1 MVEQEENQQ
10 ETINWRAYLR
20 SITDIWYA
28 FVICFIVCV
37 LLGYLYTKSTPL
49 QFEASSTLLIEKDKK
64 GMSADDIM
72 SGFGLFN
79 AQQNIENEI
88 AVLSSYSIAER
99 AIISTNNYVKYY
111 KKEQF
116 RKENIYKKSPFLIVI
131 DSLTPQYTGMYKLTY
146 IDNDKLRIKRED
158 GGGYLYDYLN
168 HEVISEFT
176 EGVELDLEVKLNE
189 WTKSK
194 NFRIMVV
201 KNERIYQSAFPL
213 SEEYCFSMNDLNSL
227 TEKLMES
234 VKAEAIHKQADVISI
249 KLRSDNAEEAVDL
262 LNALTSQYF
271 LDNLGVKNKMAVLTI
286 EFIDDQLVNISDS
299 LKSTE
304 FKLES
309 FRKDNKIVNVEQ
321 QSSSV
326 VKSLEYYETK
336 LAMAQLRKK
345 YFEYLVKY
353 INTERDYS
361 DILVPSVM
369 DVNDPMLTK
378 LIGDLMTINSQKIK
392 IQSNSTADNP
402 LLQTLNQQIA
412 ELKRSITE
420 SVNSLSS
427 SSDIEISELRK
438 QIANFESEM
447 NKIPEKERL
456 LIGIERSFTINNEIY
471 TYLLQKRAE
480 ASIAQASNMP
490 DGRLI
495 DQARVSMTEQTKPK
509 TSIILL
515 ISGMLGLFLPFL
527 YILIKRSLFD
537 YVEERGELETFLDV
551 SVLGTIPHS
560 DLKSNFII
568 RDHPKSF
575 VAESFRSVR
584 TSLKFMLDSEKTSVI
599 LVSSSIPGEGKTF
612 NSVNLAQVIAA
623 TNKKTLII
631 GLDLRNPGLSHH
643 FYPKNTLGISTYLTG
658 QSTLEDSIQN
668 TEDPNLDIFTS
679 GPVPPN
685 PSELVGS
692 QKMKD
697 LIMLLRGMYDYI
709 VIDTPPINLTTDA
722 LQVIS
727 EVDAFV
733 FVVRYKYTRK
743 AFLEHFKSQDM
754 KKKIVNCGIV
764 INDVKMARFKGYGYT
779 YGYGYGYGVE
789 DDQKTFWSKYMKKL
803 NGNKK

>member
-1 MVEQEENQQ
+1 MTEQEENQQ
-10 ETINWRAYLR
+10 EQINWRVYLR
-20 SITDIWYA
+20 SILEIWYA
-28 FVICFIVCV
+28 FVISFIIFV

-49 QFEASSTLLIEKDKK
+49 QYEASSTLLIEKDKK
-64 GMSADDIM
+64 GVSADDIM

-111 KKEQF
+111 KKGQF
-116 RKENIYKKSPFLIVI
+116 RKENIYKQSPFCIII
-131 DSLTPQYTGMYKLTY
+131 DSMTPQYTGLYKLTY
-146 IDNDKLRIKRED
+146 INENRVRIKRES
-158 GGGYLYDYLN
+158 GRCILYDYLN
-168 HEVISEFT
+168 HEILSEY
-176 EGVELDLEVKLNE
+176 ESGVDIDMETNLDE
-189 WTKSK
+189 WTGAK
-194 NFRIMVV
+194 NFRIKVK
-201 KNERIYQSAFPL
+201 KNEILYEPTL
-213 SEEYCFSMNDLNSL
+213 GINDEYYFSINDLNSL
-227 TEKLMES
+227 TEQLMES

-262 LNALTSQYF
+262 LNAVTSQYF
-271 LDNLGVKNKMAVLTI
+271 LDNLGVKNKMALLTI
-286 EFIDDQLVNISDS
+286 EFIDDQLGIISDS

-304 FKLES
+304 YQLES
-309 FRKDNKIVNVEQ
+309 FRKENKIVNVEE

-326 VKSLEYYETK
+326 VKSMEYYETQ
-336 LAMAQLRKK
+336 LALAELKKK
-345 YFEYLVKY
+345 YFEYLVEY

-392 IQSNSTADNP
+392 LQSTSTADNP
-402 LLQTLNQQIA
+402 LLQTLNQQI
-412 ELKRSITE
+412 EEIKRAITE

-427 SSDIEISELRK
+427 SSEIEITELRK
-438 QIANFESEM
+438 QIMSFEAEM

-495 DQARVSMTEQTKPK
+495 DQARLSMTEQTKPK

-515 ISGMLGLFLPFL
+515 ISGLLGLAIPFI

-537 YVEERGELETFLDV
+537 YIEERKDLESFLDV

-575 VAESFRSVR
+575 IAESFRAVR
-584 TSLKFMLDSEKTSVI
+584 TSLKFMLESDKSNVI
-599 LVSSSIPGEGKTF
+599 LVSSSVPGEGKTF

-631 GLDLRNPGLSHH
+631 GLDLRNPGLSHN
-643 FYPKNTLGISTYLTG
+643 FYPDNTCGISTYLTG
-658 QSTLEDSIQN
+658 QSTLEQSIQH
-668 TEDPNLDIFTS
+668 TEDANLDIFTS

-697 LIMLLRGMYDYI
+697 LIQVLRKEYDFI
-709 VIDTPPINLTTDA
+709 LIDTPPINLTTDA
-722 LQVIS
+722 LQILT

-743 AFLEHFKSQDM
+743 VFLEHYKSLDI
-754 KKKIVNCGIV
+754 KKKLVNCGIV
-764 INDVKMARFKGYGYT
+764 INDLKMAKFRGYGYT
-779 YGYGYGYGVE
+779 YGYGYGYGIADE
-789 DDQKTFWSKYMKKL
+789 QKTFWSKYMKKL

>member
-1 MVEQEENQQ
+1 MTEREENQQ
-10 ETINWRAYLR
+10 ETINWRVYLR

-28 FVICFIVCV
+28 FVISFIICV
-37 LLGYLYTKSTPL
+37 LVGYLYTKSTPL
-49 QFEASSTLLIEKDKK
+49 QFEASSSLLIEKDKK

-116 RKENIYKKSPFLIVI
+116 RKDNIYKKSPFLIII
-131 DSLTPQYTGMYKLTY
+131 DSLTPQYTGMYKLSY
-146 IDNDKLRIKRED
+146 IDNERVRIKRES
-158 GGGYLYDYLN
+158 GGGCLYDYLN
-168 HEVISEFT
+168 HKVISEF
-176 EGVELDLEVKLNE
+176 EDGVEVELEAKLNE

-201 KNERIYQSAFPL
+201 KNEGIYESAFPL
-213 SEEYCFSMNDLNSL
+213 SDEYCFSMNDLNSL

-249 KLRSDNAEEAVDL
+249 KLRSDNPEEAVDL

-271 LDNLGVKNKMAVLTI
+271 LDNLGVKNKMAGLTI
-286 EFIDDQLVNISDS
+286 EFIDNQLGIISDS

-309 FRKDNKIVNVEQ
+309 FRKENKIVNVVE

-326 VKSLEYYETK
+326 VKSLEFYETK

-345 YFEYLVKY
+345 YFEYLVTY
-353 INTERDYS
+353 INKERDYS

-378 LIGDLMTINSQKIK
+378 LISDLMTINSQKIK

-402 LLQTLNQQIA
+402 LLQTLDQQIL
-412 ELKRSITE
+412 EIKRSITE

-438 QIANFESEM
+438 QISSFESEM

-480 ASIAQASNMP
+480 SSIAQASNMP

-495 DQARVSMTEQTKPK
+495 DQARLSMTEQTKPR
-509 TSIILL
+509 TSLILL
-515 ISGMLGLFLPFL
+515 ISGLLGLALPFL

-537 YVEERGELETFLDV
+537 YVEERSELESFLDV

-658 QSTLEDSIQN
+658 QSTLEESIQH

-692 QKMKD
+692 
-697 LIMLLRGMYDYI
+697 
-709 VIDTPPINLTTDA
+709 
-722 LQVIS
+722 
-727 EVDAFV
+727 
-733 FVVRYKYTRK
+733 
-743 AFLEHFKSQDM
+743 
-754 KKKIVNCGIV
+754 
-764 INDVKMARFKGYGYT
+764 
-779 YGYGYGYGVE
+779 
-789 DDQKTFWSKYMKKL
+789 
-803 NGNKK
+803 

>member
-1 MVEQEENQQ
+1 MTEREENQQ
-10 ETINWRAYLR
+10 ETINWRVYLR

-28 FVICFIVCV
+28 FVISFIICV
-37 LLGYLYTKSTPL
+37 LVGYLYTKSTPL
-49 QFEASSTLLIEKDKK
+49 QFEASSSLLIEKDKK

-116 RKENIYKKSPFLIVI
+116 RKDNIYKKSPFLIII
-131 DSLTPQYTGMYKLTY
+131 DSLTPQYTGMYKLSY
-146 IDNDKLRIKRED
+146 IDNERVRIKRES
-158 GGGYLYDYLN
+158 GGGCLYDYLN
-168 HEVISEFT
+168 HKVISEF
-176 EGVELDLEVKLNE
+176 EDGVEVELEAKLNE

-201 KNERIYQSAFPL
+201 KNEGIYESAFPL
-213 SEEYCFSMNDLNSL
+213 SDEYCFSMNDLNSL

-249 KLRSDNAEEAVDL
+249 KLRSDNPEEAVDL

-271 LDNLGVKNKMAVLTI
+271 LDNLGVKNKMAGLTI
-286 EFIDDQLVNISDS
+286 EFIDNQLGIISDS

-309 FRKDNKIVNVEQ
+309 FRKENKIVNVVE

-326 VKSLEYYETK
+326 VKSLEFYETK

-345 YFEYLVKY
+345 YFEYLVTY
-353 INTERDYS
+353 INKERDYS

-378 LIGDLMTINSQKIK
+378 LISDLMTINSQKIK
-392 IQSNSTADNP
+392 IQSNSTVDNP
-402 LLQTLNQQIA
+402 LLQTLDQQIL
-412 ELKRSITE
+412 EIKRSITE

-438 QIANFESEM
+438 QISSFESEM

-480 ASIAQASNMP
+480 SSIAQASNMP

-495 DQARVSMTEQTKPK
+495 DQARLSMTEQTKPR
-509 TSIILL
+509 TSLILL
-515 ISGMLGLFLPFL
+515 ISGLLGLALPFL

-537 YVEERGELETFLDV
+537 YVEERGELESFLDV

-631 GLDLRNPGLSHH
+631 GLDLRNPGLTHH

-658 QSTLEDSIQN
+658 QSTLEESIQH

-697 LIMLLRGMYDYI
+697 LIMHLRSKYDYI

-733 FVVRYKYTRK
+733 FVVRYKYTR
-743 AFLEHFKSQDM
+743 
-754 KKKIVNCGIV
+754 
-764 INDVKMARFKGYGYT
+764 
-779 YGYGYGYGVE
+779 
-789 DDQKTFWSKYMKKL
+789 
-803 NGNKK
+803 